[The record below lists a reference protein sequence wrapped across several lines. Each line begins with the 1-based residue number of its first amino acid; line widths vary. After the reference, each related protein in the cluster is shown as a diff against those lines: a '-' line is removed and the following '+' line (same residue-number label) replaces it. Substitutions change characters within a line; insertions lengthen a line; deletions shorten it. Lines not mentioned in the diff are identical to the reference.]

1 MEKIN
6 NPIIK
11 ILKSGGIGLFPTDT
25 LYGLIGSAL
34 KPKTVKLIYQIR
46 KRTPTKPLIIL
57 IGQESD
63 LDLFGVK
70 LTPGQRSLLATL
82 WPGPVSVI
90 LPCSQAKFSYLH
102 RDTKTLAFRLPYPKA
117 LRELLIATGPLV
129 APSANPEGFPPAKTI
144 TEARAYFGHQID
156 FYQVGR
162 IKSKPSTLVKIDK
175 DARME
180 ILRQGKIKVGKSI
193 SF

>member
-90 LPCSQAKFSYLH
+90 LLCSQAKFSYLH
-102 RDTKTLAFRLPYPKA
+102 RGTKTLAFRLPYPKDSS
-117 LRELLIATGPLV
+117 RTTHCYW
-129 APSANPEGFPPAKTI
+129 PSRG
-144 TEARAYFGHQID
+144 
-156 FYQVGR
+156 
-162 IKSKPSTLVKIDK
+162 S
-175 DARME
+175 
-180 ILRQGKIKVGKSI
+180 
-193 SF
+193 